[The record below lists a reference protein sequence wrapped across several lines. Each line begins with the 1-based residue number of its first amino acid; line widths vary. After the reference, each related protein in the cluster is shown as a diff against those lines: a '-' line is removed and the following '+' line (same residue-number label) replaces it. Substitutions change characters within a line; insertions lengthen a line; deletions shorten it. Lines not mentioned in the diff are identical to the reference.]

1 MDVLR
6 HELGFL
12 WTFQVLAGIPNSQW
26 TCCDLGLRVAMIAL
40 WPGKIK
46 AGSTTDAMVNYV
58 DVVPTIL
65 DLLGG
70 DPG

>member
-1 MDVLR
+1 
-6 HELGFL
+6 
-12 WTFQVLAGIPNSQW
+12 
-26 TCCDLGLRVAMIAL
+26 MIAL